1 MKVEEQGWEQELMN
15 QHGQISGVKPDV
27 LQINIE
33 LDQKDQWY
41 KRPVGLILLGVA
53 IAILGQWANL
63 QFGLVKP

>member
-1 MKVEEQGWEQELMN
+1 MEQR
-15 QHGQISGVKPDV
+15 GQISGARPDV

-41 KRPVGLILLGVA
+41 KRPVGLLLLGVA
-53 IAILGQWANL
+53 IAIMGQWVNL